1 MLANLKVI
9 VHYTSSAYGALNLF
23 KSTPSP
29 DQDILNQSIEE
40 VTRQKLNS
48 ILAGHKWDTD
58 RENAFF
64 VADLGEV
71 FRQHLRW
78 KALLPRIEPFFGKPL
93 IFLCSTKKTLT
104 HLLIVLF
111 LNSR

>member
-1 MLANLKVI
+1 MLANLKAI
-9 VHYTSSAYGALNLF
+9 VPYTSSTYGALSLF
-23 KSTPSP
+23 KSAPSP
-29 DQDILNQSIEE
+29 DQDILNQSVGEIA
-40 VTRQKLNS
+40 RQKLNS
-48 ILAGHKWDTD
+48 ILADHKWDTD

-71 FRQHLRW
+71 VRQHLRW

-93 IFLCSTKKTLT
+93 IFLFFTEKTLT